1 MAAKRQPQPVKSV
14 SAVEGLVG
22 ADIETGGPFDPLGFG
37 RNCPPEQ
44 MQWYRAAEL
53 KHGRICMLATFGQ
66 LFQSYV
72 HWNDP
77 SGVFNQSDK
86 PWAAMQQ
93 VRSFLEEVALLHA
106 LIWVRG

>member
-1 MAAKRQPQPVKSV
+1 MPTKAPYAW
-14 SAVEGLVG
+14 EDLVG

-44 MQWYRAAEL
+44 MKWYRAAEL
-53 KHGRICMLATFGQ
+53 KHGRVCMLATFGQ
-66 LFQSYV
+66 IFQSFV

-77 SGVFNQSDK
+77 SGVFDQTDK

-93 VRSFLEEVALLHA
+93 VGYYS
-106 LIWVRG
+106 RGLR